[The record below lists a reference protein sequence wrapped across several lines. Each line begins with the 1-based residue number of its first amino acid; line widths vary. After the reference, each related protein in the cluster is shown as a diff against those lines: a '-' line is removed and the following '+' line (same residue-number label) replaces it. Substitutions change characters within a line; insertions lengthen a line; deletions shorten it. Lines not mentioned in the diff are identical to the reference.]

1 MIALLLFTTLGL
13 SNCAPKPFI
22 PKDDF
27 PELRTHALELKKFN
41 LRIDKM
47 KRYLETIHK
56 LDKPKP
62 IILKKSGEVY
72 IRIDGEPAADE
83 EVIAYAIREHNK
95 IVAKVQHGNMM
106 IEIAEALVE
115 LHNIKIEMYN
125 SMIDY
130 VRLQNDMAKH
140 YRQLWI
146 EETNRRLY
154 AEYELKIEKFENKAT
169 WVSVLMGV
177 AFVLVFA
184 L

>member
-1 MIALLLFTTLGL
+1 MTLGI

-27 PELRTHALELKKFN
+27 PELRAHALELKKFN
-41 LRIDKM
+41 LRIDKLR
-47 KRYLETIHK
+47 KYLETVHK

-72 IRIDGEPAADE
+72 IRVDGEPAADE
-83 EVIAYAIREHNK
+83 EVIAYAVREHNK
-95 IVAKVQHGNMM
+95 IVAKVQHGHMM
-106 IEIAEALVE
+106 ADIAEALVE

-140 YRQLWI
+140 YRLLWI
-146 EETNRRLY
+146 EAENRKLY
-154 AEYELKIEKFENKAT
+154 AEYELKMEKWENKAT
-169 WVSVLMGV
+169 NFGAILGIAVILI
-177 AFVLVFA
+177 LT